1 MAGKRI
7 DFAYIR
13 EHADIARVC
22 SYYGIELQRE
32 GSRDGQH
39 KAFCPFHNDQ
49 RPSLK
54 VNTEKGAFNCF
65 GCGEHGN
72 VLDFVMKLDQI
83 ELRPAAEKVAD
94 ICDIPTAGGSD
105 RRRRSPAPLSR
116 EPAPPT
122 APEPTEPEC
131 APTDESPANP
141 PITFTLRLDTEPIPW
156 LTQRGIT
163 ADMSE
168 AFGLGLATR
177 GLLKGRIAIPIH
189 NAAGALAAYC
199 GRYPADEPPEDAPKY
214 LLPKGFRKELEVF
227 NLHRQPRGAKVLV
240 AVESYLSVIKLHC
253 WGLPVVSFMG
263 RSVSD
268 AQRALLREWGV
279 GRLVVLFDGDQPG
292 REGAAAVAGALA
304 SDTWVRVATLS
315 NGTKPHHLDEASI
328 RELLRGVW

>member
-13 EHADIARVC
+13 EHADIALVC
-22 SYYGIELQRE
+22 AHYGIELERE
-32 GSRDGQH
+32 GSRAGQH
-39 KAFCPFHNDQ
+39 KALCPFHNDQ

-72 VLDFVMKLDQI
+72 VLELVMKLDQI
-83 ELRPAAEKVAD
+83 ELRPAAEKVAA
-94 ICDIPTAGGSD
+94 ICDIPTADGCTH
-105 RRRRSPAPLSR
+105 RRRSPAPLTR
-116 EPAPPT
+116 EPAPP
-122 APEPTEPEC
+122 APEATTPESAPADEP
-131 APTDESPANP
+131 DVNP

-163 ADMSE
+163 PEMSE

-177 GLLKGRIAIPIH
+177 GLLKGRVAIPIH
-189 NAAGALAAYC
+189 NAAGELVAYC
-199 GRYPADEPPEDAPKY
+199 GRFPADEPPADAAKY

-227 NLHRQPRGAKVLV
+227 NLSRQPRGAQVLV
-240 AVESYLSVIKLHC
+240 AVESYLSVVKLHC
-253 WGLPVVSFMG
+253 WGLPVISFMG

-268 AQRALLREWGV
+268 AQRALLREWRI
-279 GRLVVLFDGDQPG
+279 GRLIVLFDGDQPG
-292 REGAAAVAGALA
+292 REGAAVVAGALS
-304 SDTWVRVATLS
+304 SDTWVRVAALPD
-315 NGTKPHHLDEASI
+315 GVKPHRLEEASV